1 MWGWNKGIPLAEWN
15 PKVIGQWDGD
25 KNPNWEGKMNN
36 ERPAT
41 PPDDEFIQYKNA
53 CKKATYRSVYAMRR
67 EGLVP
72 ENTGKRPEDL
82 QLDHIIPFRQG
93 YEAGIPPEVI
103 GGRCNLQYIT
113 GYENR
118 HKWDIYADE
127 QTMINILKEHENGIL
142 NRSNRSL

>member
-1 MWGWNKGIPLAEWN
+1 
-15 PKVIGQWDGD
+15 
-25 KNPNWEGKMNN
+25 
-36 ERPAT
+36 
-41 PPDDEFIQYKNA
+41 
-53 CKKATYRSVYAMRR
+53 MRK

-118 HKWDIYADE
+118 RKWDTPVDKETVINIIKEHEKWDI
-127 QTMINILKEHENGIL
+127 QL
-142 NRSNRSL
+142 R